1 MSSTYGYT
9 LQPIPYELSAA
20 EQQEAQFDL
29 WKKGNKI
36 STKLWAILAAI
47 SLAAIAGLVFLSKY
61 STVIFYV
68 ILVFVGI
75 FLLIRFFGLA
85 WYVKREIAKHPT
97 QTIKGVKLGVQPQG
111 LIMIQKMGMQE
122 GRAMIDWKQV
132 TEWQETDKYIFIT
145 ASVKGQTSSQILPK
159 RLVAQKFPF
168 DTVRKHLTEVVGQA
182 K

>member
-9 LQPIPYELSAA
+9 LQPIPYELSVA

-36 STKLWAILAAI
+36 SIKVWAILAAI
-47 SLAAIAGLVFLSKY
+47 CLAAISGIVFLKGY
-61 STVIFYV
+61 STVF
-68 ILVFVGI
+68 FW
-75 FLLIRFFGLA
+75 FLLVGVGLFLLVRFFALA

-97 QTIKGVKLGVQPQG
+97 QTIKGVKIGVQPQG
-111 LIMIQKMGMQE
+111 LIMIQKMGHQE

-132 TEWQETDKYIFIT
+132 TDWQETDKYIFVT

-168 DTVRKHLTEVVGQA
+168 DTVRKHLTEVAGKA